1 MPGDRIPHSV
11 LPPAEMGT
19 APMEKSMIDLT
30 TIQQEGLLDPKAVEQ
45 EIIYCLMAVEP
56 YGYEHVEAV
65 FVSEDRAQARKAVL
79 EARQSLGNAQR
90 YEELQASLPSAY
102 EDMYE
107 PDETCWYI
115 RASKLIR

>member
-1 MPGDRIPHSV
+1 
-11 LPPAEMGT
+11 MGT
-19 APMEKSMIDLT
+19 AHVEKSMTLT
-30 TIQQEGLLDPKAVEQ
+30 VIQQEGLTDPKAVEQ
-45 EIIYCLMAVEP
+45 ELVYCLIAVDD

-79 EARQSLGNAQR
+79 EARQSLHNAQR
-90 YEELQASLPSAY
+90 YEEFQASFPSAY

-107 PDETCWYI
+107 PDQTCWYI